1 MASCQYG
8 RRAIFGRCRE
18 SDFGGQCGVGDID
31 LEPVG
36 AVIRAGRASRDYTY
50 LKGRRLSAMKPWPV
64 LVLTAVTLHVQAVP
78 HAQRDERPRLSV
90 RPAGDFDVTGA
101 GDNAAWRQ
109 AGWVALRS
117 RQPDGHRYDT
127 RFKTVYSG
135 TGLYFLIEGTD
146 HTLTA
151 TMKEDFMDLW
161 NEDVFEVFLWTDER
175 YPAYFEYE
183 ISPLNR
189 ELPILIPNF
198 AGQFLGWRPWHY
210 ERDRLTRKATGI
222 IGGPK
227 QPHATIQG
235 WRAEFFIPYALLRP
249 LQNVPPKPGTRWRA
263 NVYRMDY
270 DEGNRAEWEWAHVE
284 QSFHEYGRF
293 GDLIFADR

>member
-1 MASCQYG
+1 VKPA
-8 RRAIFGRCRE
+8 
-18 SDFGGQCGVGDID
+18 
-31 LEPVG
+31 LLL
-36 AVIRAGRASRDYTY
+36 AVAAAALLLQPAAR
-50 LKGRRLSAMKPWPV
+50 
-64 LVLTAVTLHVQAVP
+64 
-78 HAQRDERPRLSV
+78 AQRDERPRLTV

-101 GDNAAWRQ
+101 GDNAAWRP
-109 AGWVALRS
+109 AEWVPLR
-117 RQPDGHRYDT
+117 RREPDGHAYDT

-146 HTLTA
+146 RTLTA
-151 TMKEDFMDLW
+151 TMNEDFMDLW

-183 ISPLNR
+183 ISPLNH

-198 AGQFLGWRPWHY
+198 GGQFLGWRPWHY
-210 ERDRLTRKATGI
+210 DRDRLTRKQTIA

-227 QPHATIQG
+227 QPRAAIEG

-249 LQNVPPKPGTRWRA
+249 LQNVPPKPGTTWRA

-270 DEGNRAEWEWAHVE
+270 DGGTRSQWEWAHVDKG
-284 QSFHEYGRF
+284 FHEYERF
-293 GDLIFADR
+293 GDLLFAER